1 MNPKSKD
8 AFGEAL
14 TYLYSFINKERNRQ
28 DRYSASK
35 MDATRPHRLMEMLG
49 TPQGT
54 FPSIHIAGTKGKG
67 SVSAMCAFSLRAAG
81 LKVGLYTSPHLV
93 DFRERIRILTPADVD
108 GLIPEQDFVDLIEEV
123 KVVLTH
129 FPEITWFEIVTAVA
143 FLHFAAAKVDIAVVE
158 VGLGGRLDVTN
169 VLNPLVSVI
178 TSLSLDHTKLLGNT
192 LADIAYEKGGI
203 IKPGVSVITA
213 PQPDEALNR
222 LIEIST
228 EREAPISI
236 VGQNWQFTG
245 QKDKETS
252 HQLLTIIKSP
262 NPSFIPNNTTFE
274 LALAGEH
281 QLENGAVA
289 IATLAAVQEK
299 VPGLTLTAV
308 KQGLST
314 VQWLGRLQIVHQGDD
329 QSPTLLV
336 DCAHNPDSALKLR
349 HALTH
354 DYSFNHLWLI
364 LGAPENKDV
373 RGVMEQL
380 LPLTTGVFMTTANHP
395 RAATPE
401 GLVEI
406 SAELGVTAVAT
417 PNITEAITTAWQQ
430 AAPNDLICVTGS
442 IIVVGDLL
450 NQWDNLKTVVGN
462 Q

>member
-1 MNPKSKD
+1 MNPKPKD

-35 MDATRPHRLMEMLG
+35 MDATRPRRLLGMLG
-49 TPQGT
+49 TPQET
-54 FPSIHIAGTKGKG
+54 FPTIHIAGTKGKG

-93 DFRERIRILTPADVD
+93 DFRERIRILTPDDAD
-108 GLIPEQDFVDLIEEV
+108 GLIPEQGFVDLIEEV
-123 KVVLTH
+123 KAVLPH
-129 FPEITWFEIVTAVA
+129 FPDIIWFEIVTAVA
-143 FLHFAAAKVDIAVVE
+143 FLHFAAEKVDIAVIE

-169 VLNPLVSVI
+169 VLNPMVSVI

-213 PQPDEALNR
+213 PQPEEALNR
-222 LIEIST
+222 LIEISA

-236 VGQNWQFTG
+236 VGQNWHFAG
-245 QKDKETS
+245 QKNKETS
-252 HQLLTIIKSP
+252 HQLLTITKSP
-262 NPSFIPNNTTFE
+262 NPSFIPNNTPFD

-281 QLENGAVA
+281 QLENGAAA

-308 KQGLST
+308 KQGLAT
-314 VQWLGRLQIVHQGDD
+314 VQWPGRLQIVHQGDS

-354 DYSFNHLWLI
+354 DYTFNRLWLI

-380 LPLTTGVFMTTANHP
+380 LPLTAGVFMTTANHP
-395 RAATPE
+395 RSATPE
-401 GLVEI
+401 SLAEI
-406 SAELGVTAVAT
+406 SEELGVTAVAT
-417 PNITEAITTAWQQ
+417 QNMAEAITAAWKQ

-450 NQWDNLKTVVGN
+450 NQWDNLQLIIDN
-462 Q
+462 